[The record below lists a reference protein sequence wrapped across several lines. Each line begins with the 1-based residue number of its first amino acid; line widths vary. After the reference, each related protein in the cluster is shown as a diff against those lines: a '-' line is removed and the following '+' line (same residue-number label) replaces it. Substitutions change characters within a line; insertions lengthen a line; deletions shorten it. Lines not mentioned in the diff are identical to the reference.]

1 MREEERLRAEARRR
15 QRDEEERLVRE
26 RERLKKERQRLEREK
41 ADLLRLERERQK
53 LEREKIELER
63 LELKRQQLKYAQQSI
78 TIILF
83 SSIIESNEYEHFND
97 IVSLQSSDFLS
108 YGKTTKKI
116 DRKKK
121 LILFESFVDSL
132 SHVSCE

>member
-1 MREEERLRAEARRR
+1 MREEERLRAESRRR

-78 TIILF
+78 IIILF
-83 SSIIESNEYEHFND
+83 SSIIESNENEQFDD
-97 IVSLQSSDFLS
+97 IVSLLSSDFLS
-108 YGKTTKKI
+108 YGETKKKI
-116 DRKKK
+116 TEKK
-121 LILFESFVDSL
+121 LILFESFVDSH
-132 SHVSCE
+132 SQVSCE